1 MTNHNILPII
11 KIGNKQTNRIINEQ
25 FKEINEQKSMNKKGE
40 IKFIK
45 KIKNENGKLK
55 TFLSLLKFFT
65 RLMDDTNF
73 IHLEGKVMVQKVAFI
88 EKNEVINYI
97 DMLMDN
103 LSQITD
109 NTGEFLLN
117 FDGLVVDDKSW
128 NVWNWPQGVG
138 LYGIFKYWKLT
149 NSQKALNIITDW
161 FEARFEEGVPPK
173 NVNTMAPLL
182 TLAFL
187 YEETKD
193 QTFVPYL
200 EDWAEWVM
208 YDMPRTKEDG
218 LQHMTYGPENKNQL
232 WDDTLMMTV
241 LPLAKIGR
249 LFNKPEYIEEAKKQ
263 FLIHIKYLSD
273 RKTGLWFHG
282 WTFEENHNYA
292 EALWGRGNC
301 WITIAIPEII
311 EILGLKE
318 GDYLRDF
325 LIDTL
330 NRQIE
335 ALTNFQDESGLWHTL
350 INDNTSYLEASAT
363 AGFAYGILKSVHK
376 GYISQEYKEVAYKA
390 IQGITKEINDD
401 GALQKVS
408 VGTGM
413 GDSLHFYKEIKI
425 TTMPYGQSLA
435 VLCLSEFLHDYN

>member
-1 MTNHNILPII
+1 
-11 KIGNKQTNRIINEQ
+11 
-25 FKEINEQKSMNKKGE
+25 
-40 IKFIK
+40 
-45 KIKNENGKLK
+45 
-55 TFLSLLKFFT
+55 
-65 RLMDDTNF
+65 
-73 IHLEGKVMVQKVAFI
+73 MVQKQASL
-88 EKNEVINYI
+88 EKTDILNYI
-97 DMLMDN
+97 DVLMDN
-103 LSQITD
+103 LSKISD
-109 NTGEFLLN
+109 DTGEFLLN

-149 NSQKALNIITDW
+149 NDQKALRIITDW
-161 FEARFEEGVPPK
+161 FNARFEEGVPPK

-200 EDWAEWVM
+200 ESWAEWVM
-208 YDMPRTKEDG
+208 YEMPRTKEDG

-249 LFNKPEYIEEAKKQ
+249 LFNKQEYIEEAKKQ

-311 EILGLKE
+311 EILDLQK
-318 GDYLRDF
+318 GDFLREF

-330 NRQIE
+330 QRQVE
-335 ALTNFQDESGLWHTL
+335 ALAEYQNESGLWHTL
-350 INDNTSYLEASAT
+350 INDKTSYLEASAT
-363 AGFAYGILKSVHK
+363 AGFAYGILKSIHK
-376 GYISQEYKEVAYKA
+376 RYISQEYRDVAYKA
-390 IQGITKEINDD
+390 IKGIVEEINEE

-413 GDSLHFYKEIKI
+413 GDSLEFYKEIKI

-435 VLCLSEFLHDYN
+435 VLCLAEFLYEYI

>member
-1 MTNHNILPII
+1 
-11 KIGNKQTNRIINEQ
+11 
-25 FKEINEQKSMNKKGE
+25 
-40 IKFIK
+40 
-45 KIKNENGKLK
+45 
-55 TFLSLLKFFT
+55 
-65 RLMDDTNF
+65 
-73 IHLEGKVMVQKVAFI
+73 MVQKQVSL
-88 EKNEVINYI
+88 EKNDIINYI
-97 DMLMDN
+97 DVLMDN
-103 LSQITD
+103 LSQIKD
-109 NTGEFLLN
+109 DTGEFLLN

-149 NSQKALNIITDW
+149 NNQKALKIITDW
-161 FEARFEEGVPPK
+161 FNARFDEGVPPK

-200 EDWAEWVM
+200 ESWAEWVM
-208 YDMPRTKEDG
+208 YEMPRTKENG

-249 LFNKPEYIEEAKKQ
+249 LFNKQEYIEEAKRQ

-311 EILGLKE
+311 EILDLKQ
-318 GDYLRDF
+318 GDF
-325 LIDTL
+325 LREFLIETL
-330 NRQIE
+330 QRQIE
-335 ALTNFQDESGLWHTL
+335 SLAEYQNESGLWHTL
-350 INDNTSYLEASAT
+350 INDKTSYLEASAT

-376 GYISQEYKEVAYKA
+376 RYISQEYKEVAYKA
-390 IQGITKEINDD
+390 IKGIVEEINEE

-413 GDSLHFYKEIKI
+413 GDTLEFYKEIKT

-435 VLCLSEFLHDYN
+435 VLCLAEFLYEYI

>member
-1 MTNHNILPII
+1 MI
-11 KIGNKQTNRIINEQ
+11 KESVIGGN
-25 FKEINEQKSMNKKGE
+25 MM
-40 IKFIK
+40 
-45 KIKNENGKLK
+45 IKNE
-55 TFLSLLKFFT
+55 T
-65 RLMDDTNF
+65 
-73 IHLEGKVMVQKVAFI
+73 FI
-88 EKNEVINYI
+88 EKSDVINKI
-97 DMLMDN
+97 NLLMDN
-103 LSQITD
+103 LSQIKD

-138 LYGIFKYWKLT
+138 LYGIYKYWTIT
-149 NSQKALNIITDW
+149 NDPKALQIITDW

-173 NVNTMAPLL
+173 NVNTMAPFL
-182 TLAFL
+182 TLAYL
-187 YEETKD
+187 YEDTKD
-193 QTFVPYL
+193 KTYVPYL

-241 LPLAKIGR
+241 LPLAKIGV
-249 LFNKPEYIEEAKKQ
+249 LLNKPEYIEEAKKQ

-292 EALWGRGNC
+292 EALWARGNC

-311 EILGLKE
+311 EILDLKK
-318 GDYLRDF
+318 GDFFRDF

-330 NRQIE
+330 NRQVE
-335 ALTNFQDESGLWHTL
+335 SLAKYQHESGLWHTL
-350 INDNTSYLEASAT
+350 INDETSYLEASAT

-376 GYISQEYKEVAYKA
+376 RYISQDYKEVAYKA
-390 IQGITKEINDD
+390 IQGLVNEIGED
-401 GALQKVS
+401 GAVQKVS

-413 GDSLHFYKEIKI
+413 GDTLDFYKEIKI

-435 VLCLSEFLHDYN
+435 VLSLSEFLHYYI

>member
-1 MTNHNILPII
+1 
-11 KIGNKQTNRIINEQ
+11 
-25 FKEINEQKSMNKKGE
+25 
-40 IKFIK
+40 
-45 KIKNENGKLK
+45 
-55 TFLSLLKFFT
+55 
-65 RLMDDTNF
+65 
-73 IHLEGKVMVQKVAFI
+73 MVQKQVSL
-88 EKNEVINYI
+88 EKIDVLNYI
-97 DMLMDN
+97 DVLMDN
-103 LSQITD
+103 LSQIKD
-109 NTGEFLLN
+109 DTGEFLLN

-149 NSQKALNIITDW
+149 NDQKALKIITDW
-161 FEARFEEGVPPK
+161 FNARFKEGVPPK

-200 EDWAEWVM
+200 ESWAEWVM
-208 YDMPRTKEDG
+208 YDMPRTKENG

-249 LFNKPEYIEEAKKQ
+249 LFNKQEYIEEAKKQ

-311 EILGLKE
+311 EILDLQQ
-318 GDYLRDF
+318 GDFLREF

-330 NRQIE
+330 QRQVE
-335 ALTNFQDESGLWHTL
+335 ALAEYQNESGLWHTL
-350 INDNTSYLEASAT
+350 INDKTSYLEASAT
-363 AGFAYGILKSVHK
+363 AGFAYGILKSIHK
-376 GYISQEYKEVAYKA
+376 RYISQEYKDVAYKA
-390 IQGITKEINDD
+390 IKGIVEEINED

-413 GDSLHFYKEIKI
+413 GDSLEFYKEIKI

-435 VLCLSEFLHDYN
+435 VLCLAEFLYEYI

>member
-1 MTNHNILPII
+1 
-11 KIGNKQTNRIINEQ
+11 
-25 FKEINEQKSMNKKGE
+25 
-40 IKFIK
+40 
-45 KIKNENGKLK
+45 
-55 TFLSLLKFFT
+55 
-65 RLMDDTNF
+65 
-73 IHLEGKVMVQKVAFI
+73 MVQKQAI
-88 EKNEVINYI
+88 LEKNDVTNYI
-97 DMLMDN
+97 DVLMDN
-103 LSQITD
+103 LSQIKD

-117 FDGLVVDDKSW
+117 FDDLVVDDKSW

-149 NSQKALNIITDW
+149 NSQKALDIITEW
-161 FEARFEEGVPPK
+161 FKARFEEGVPPK

-200 EDWAEWVM
+200 ENWAEWVM
-208 YDMPRTKEDG
+208 HDMPRTKEDG

-249 LFNKPEYIEEAKKQ
+249 LFHKQEYIEEAKKQ

-301 WITIAIPEII
+301 WITIAIPEFID
-311 EILGLKE
+311 ILDLKE
-318 GDYLRDF
+318 GDFLREF

-330 NRQIE
+330 KRQIE
-335 ALTNFQDESGLWHTL
+335 TLAEFQDESGLWHTL
-350 INDNTSYLEASAT
+350 INDKTSYLEASAT
-363 AGFAYGILKSVHK
+363 AGFAYGILKSIHK
-376 GYISQEYKEVAYKA
+376 RYIGQEYKETAYKA
-390 IQGITKEINDD
+390 IQGIVEEINED
-401 GALQKVS
+401 GSLQKVS

-413 GDSLHFYKEIKI
+413 GDSLDFYKAIKI

-435 VLCLSEFLHDYN
+435 VLSLSEFLYEFY

>member
-1 MTNHNILPII
+1 MIQN
-11 KIGNKQTNRIINEQ
+11 
-25 FKEINEQKSMNKKGE
+25 
-40 IKFIK
+40 
-45 KIKNENGKLK
+45 K
-55 TFLSLLKFFT
+55 TF
-65 RLMDDTNF
+65 
-73 IHLEGKVMVQKVAFI
+73 I
-88 EKNEVINYI
+88 ERTEVVNYI
-97 DMLMDN
+97 NLLMDN
-103 LSQITD
+103 LSQIKD

-138 LYGIFKYWKLT
+138 LYGIYKYWRLT
-149 NSQKALNIITDW
+149 NDQKALTIITDW
-161 FEARFEEGVPPK
+161 FKARFEEGVPPK
-173 NVNTMAPLL
+173 NVNTMAPFL
-182 TLAFL
+182 TLAYL
-187 YEETKD
+187 YEDTQDK
-193 QTFVPYL
+193 TFIPYL

-241 LPLAKIGR
+241 LPLAKIGV

-292 EALWGRGNC
+292 EALWARGNC

-311 EILGLKE
+311 EILDLKK
-318 GDYLRDF
+318 GDFFREF

-330 NRQIE
+330 NRQVE
-335 ALTNFQDESGLWHTL
+335 SLATYQHESGLWHTL
-350 INDNTSYLEASAT
+350 INDKTSYLEASAT

-376 GYISQEYKEVAYKA
+376 RYISQDYKEVAYKA
-390 IQGITKEINDD
+390 IHGLVDEIGED
-401 GALQKVS
+401 GAVQKVS

-413 GDSLHFYKEIKI
+413 GDTLDFYKEIKI

-435 VLCLSEFLHDYN
+435 VLSLSEFLHAYI